1 MSRQIHLWAF
11 LQGIGYCP
19 SGWRHEQAQ
28 PENVFSMDYYTRVA
42 RLAESGCLDA
52 IVFGDQIQSRG
63 AGGHTPE
70 RLAMPTLDPIALLGA
85 MSAVTDH
92 IGLVATVST
101 TYFEP
106 AEVAERFATLDRI
119 SGGRAGW
126 NIVTSAHPATA
137 WNFGEDEM
145 PEKSLRYA
153 RASEFVKAACGLWD
167 HAESGEPIRFC
178 GDHVTVDTALPG
190 GALPQGRPV
199 LVQAGQ
205 SDDGRRFAAETA
217 QAIFCP
223 AASLEA
229 GIDFRNDMH
238 RRIAEAGRN
247 PQHTRVMPGLAF
259 MLGDTEEAA
268 LAKDA
273 HIRELADEALCIEYL
288 GESVGFWLTG
298 YDPAG
303 PIPLD
308 DILKGTEL
316 VPADM
321 QRALEKPAAS
331 GIPLGEFARQFALTP
346 RGHNVFRGTPEQLAD
361 HMIHWIDAGAADGFT
376 LQPAFMP
383 TELELFV
390 AEVVPILQKRGR
402 LRSEYRGRTL
412 RDTMGIPA

>member
-1 MSRQIHLWAF
+1 MTKQVHLWAF

-19 SGWRHEQAQ
+19 SGWRHKDAQ

-42 RLAESGCLDA
+42 QLAEKGCMDA

-63 AGGHTPE
+63 ANGHTPE
-70 RLAMPTLDPIALLGA
+70 RLAMPTLDPIVLLGA
-85 MSAVTDH
+85 MGAVTDH

-106 AEVAERFATLDRI
+106 NEVAERFATLDRI

-137 WNFGEDEM
+137 WNFGQDEM

-153 RASEFVKAACGLWD
+153 RAAEFVEAACQLWD
-167 HAESGEPIRFC
+167 SAASGNPVSFS
-178 GDHVTVDTALPG
+178 GDQITMNASLPG

-205 SDDGRRFAAETA
+205 SPVGRAFAADTA

-223 AASLEA
+223 AATLEA
-229 GIDFRNDMH
+229 GIEFRNDMH
-238 RRIAEAGRN
+238 KRIAEAGRD
-247 PQHTRVMPGLAF
+247 PAQTRVMPGLAF

-268 LAKDA
+268 MTKDA
-273 HIRELADEALCIEYL
+273 EIRELADEELCIEYL
-288 GESVGFWLTG
+288 GESLGFWLAG
-298 YDPAG
+298 RDPRG

-308 DILKGTEL
+308 DIVKGTEL
-316 VPADM
+316 VPEDVARM
-321 QRALEKPAAS
+321 LKGPVES
-331 GIPLGEFARQFALTP
+331 GISLGEFARGFVLTP

-361 HMIHWIDAGAADGFT
+361 HMEHWLDAGACDGFT

-390 AEVVPILQKRGR
+390 DHVVPILQKRGR
-402 LRSEYRGRTL
+402 LRTAYPGSTL
-412 RDTMGIPA
+412 RETMGIAA

>member
-1 MSRQIHLWAF
+1 MTKQVHLWAF

-19 SGWRHEQAQ
+19 SGWRLETAQ
-28 PENVFSMDYYTRVA
+28 PENVFSMEYYARVA
-42 RLAESGCLDA
+42 QMAEAGCLDA

-63 AGGHTPE
+63 ANGHTPE
-70 RLAMPTLDPIALLGA
+70 RLAMPTLDPIVLLGA
-85 MSAVTDH
+85 MAAVTEN

-101 TYFEP
+101 TFFEP

-137 WNFGEDEM
+137 WNFGMDEM
-145 PEKSLRYA
+145 PDKDFRYA
-153 RASEFVKAACGLWD
+153 RAAEFVKAACLLWD
-167 HAESGEPIRFC
+167 SAAGGESVTFHGEHITM
-178 GDHVTVDTALPG
+178 DAALPG

-205 SDDGRRFAAETA
+205 SPVGRAFAADTA

-223 AASLEA
+223 AATLEA
-229 GIDFRNDMH
+229 GIDFRSDMH
-238 RRIAEAGRN
+238 RRITDAGRN
-247 PQHTRVMPGLAF
+247 PLHTRVMPGLAF
-259 MLGDTEEAA
+259 MLADTEEAA

-303 PIPLD
+303 KIPLD

-321 QRALEKPAAS
+321 ERALRGPADS
-331 GIPLGEFARQFALTP
+331 GIPLGEFARQYVLTP

-361 HMIHWIDAGAADGFT
+361 HMVHWVDAGACDGFT
-376 LQPAFMP
+376 LQPAYMP
-383 TELELFV
+383 TELEIFL
-390 AEVVPILQKRGR
+390 EQVVPILQKKGR
-402 LRSEYRGRTL
+402 LRTEYPGSSL
-412 RDTMGIPA
+412 RETMGIPA

>member
-1 MSRQIHLWAF
+1 MKKQVHLWAF

-19 SGWRHEQAQ
+19 SGWRHEDAQ
-28 PENVFSMDYYTRVA
+28 PENVFSMEYYARVA
-42 RLAESGCLDA
+42 KLAEKGCLDA

-63 AGGHTPE
+63 ANGHTPE
-70 RLAMPTLDPIALLGA
+70 KLAMPTLDPIALLAA
-85 MSAVTDH
+85 MGAVTEH

-145 PEKSLRYA
+145 PEKSHRYA
-153 RASEFVKAACGLWD
+153 RAAEFVKAACQLWD
-167 HAESGEPIRFC
+167 SAQSGKPVSFH
-178 GDHVTVDTALPG
+178 GDHIQMDASLPG

-205 SDDGRRFAAETA
+205 SPTGRAFAAETA

-229 GIDFRNDMH
+229 GIDFHNDMH
-238 RRIAEAGRN
+238 TRIAGAGRD
-247 PQHTRVMPGLAF
+247 PLQTRIMPGLAF
-259 MLGDTEEAA
+259 MLGDTQEAA
-268 LAKDA
+268 MAKDA
-273 HIRELADEALCIEYL
+273 HIQELADEALCIEYL
-288 GESVGFWLTG
+288 GESLGFWLTG

-303 PIPLD
+303 QIPLQ

-316 VPADM
+316 VPQDM
-321 QRALEKPAAS
+321 ERALKKPVES

-361 HMIHWIDAGAADGFT
+361 HMIHWVEAGACEGFT
-376 LQPAFMP
+376 LQPAYMP
-383 TELELFV
+383 TELEIFV
-390 AEVVPILQKRGR
+390 QEVVPILQKRGH
-402 LRSEYRGRTL
+402 LRTEYPGATL
-412 RDTMGIPA
+412 RETMGLAT